1 MQFGRDYALK
11 MSLVVT
17 LSCIKRIAKMENDH
31 FFAPICNKD
40 KRYGSGKDISYF
52 NFLCGKQRR
61 KRAAALEYILVPCL
75 CPSSLVSIQNDGCL
89 KRVERVFSV
98 T

>member
-1 MQFGRDYALK
+1 M
-11 MSLVVT
+11 
-17 LSCIKRIAKMENDH
+17 KRIAKMANDH
-31 FFAPICNKD
+31 SFVRICNND

-89 KRVERVFSV
+89 IRV
-98 T
+98 

>member
-11 MSLVVT
+11 VSLVVT
-17 LSCIKRIAKMENDH
+17 LSCLKRIAKMANDH
-31 FFAPICNKD
+31 FFAPICNKE

-52 NFLCGKQRR
+52 HFLCGKQRR
-61 KRAAALEYILVPCL
+61 KRALSLGYILV
-75 CPSSLVSIQNDGCL
+75 PSSLVSNPKWRLLDKGL
-89 KRVERVFSV
+89 SYKVFSL